1 MIPFDEFI
9 DEAQSAVSGLVRQAI
24 SSFKETHQRNLA
36 AFAEIQRAYWEQIK
50 KSDENEI
57 TLRTLLQV
65 SEATLRKHL
74 EWIRGLQYLTEHTPE
89 SLWLE
94 WKAEFEKFLK
104 NMPASENVPVHE
116 SFWETR
122 PEDALKVRLWKWA
135 KRRRNRLLALHLKLR
150 NGARALL
157 RRPPLQP
164 PQEHRVVA
172 VHRFLENFVSLPIAR
187 LLLQEREQTLR
198 RVALQ
203 LQQLHQETE
212 KMIEEYLSLGNRQ
225 NISLASFADG
235 IRARQQEIQAP
246 KLSVGPYSEDMD
258 VFETKAMERI
268 QDRLGRLKV
277 RLQGAWEYAD
287 TFVLPN
293 RSFDDM
299 KILERWASMVEE
311 LEKSRKAWEVHFEG
325 QREDWKKDIELSLHQ
340 LQAVLI
346 CIDTVESLKNKIEE
360 RVIPLM
366 KEPGI
371 MIAESSRKFQDANL
385 EEAELKDMIL
395 NENRS
400 MLRSLRRHTLPSLT
414 EAVVQAQVD
423 KTMENYLSRIKHSTD
438 SLQNQHVLLLE
449 PDLNRL
455 RPDSKIMEIPLKD
468 LILEE
473 FFSELSRRHHA
484 LGIDMEQKLQE
495 ILRDVSEL
503 DQIVEFNLEA
513 ALDLLEDREA
523 SGPVADARSVVT
535 DGLGRATHQIDDL
548 VHKDT
553 ELVRV
558 SQEALVRMTFEYN
571 GQIQDLA
578 DNEKILE
585 LKLRV
590 AKAQAKERIRNYSEE
605 FLRAV
610 KTALP
615 TVLRFSTNSFREIR
629 TGYLRLRK
637 ITGIVPTAARIED
650 PLSRFMAEWRNQMA
664 ALPHVYQRLFRIEPL
679 TDDRFFEGRAEETK
693 ALKEELDS
701 WSVESYGV
709 IALVGEKGSGRTT
722 LLNFATRQFYGKWPC
737 LRMNLKEMTLRT
749 EKGLFMALKDIF
761 KADPIESLDELESYI
776 NERPDRKILILE
788 DLQNIFIRT
797 VDGFDIL
804 ERLLLFVSRTYK
816 HVYWVVTCSLYSWQ
830 YFDKVIQISKYFKR
844 TIYLGQLSKEEIESI
859 TLKRHRVSGYKLF
872 FEIPERLMMTR
883 KFRKQSSDRELQE
896 YCKEL
901 LFERLLELGAG
912 NITVT
917 LLFWLSAIKKIE
929 NDTMVLSPII
939 DIDFAGL
946 YGFSTDELFTLSTL
960 LQHEALNAEE
970 HAAIFHQ
977 EIRQSLLLL
986 NRMTN
991 KGILSANTHGSYK
1004 INPLLYRPVVQY
1016 LKARNILH

>member
-9 DEAQSAVSGLVRQAI
+9 EEVQSAVSGLVRHAI
-24 SSFKETHQRNLA
+24 ASCKETHQRNLA
-36 AFAEIQRAYWEQIK
+36 AFTEIQRAYWEQIK
-50 KSDENEI
+50 KWDKNEI

-74 EWIRGLQYLTEHTPE
+74 EWIKGLQYLNEHAPE
-89 SLWLE
+89 SLWVE
-94 WKAEFEKFLK
+94 WKAQFEKRLK
-104 NMPASENVPVHE
+104 DLPASEDVLVHE
-116 SFWETR
+116 TFWESR
-122 PEDALKVRLWKWA
+122 PEDAVKVRLWKWA
-135 KRRRNRLLALHLKLR
+135 RRRRNRFLALDLKIR
-150 NGARALL
+150 NGARSFL

-164 PQEHRVVA
+164 PQERRSIA
-172 VHRFLENFVSLPIAR
+172 VHPFLENFISLPVAR
-187 LLLQEREQTLR
+187 FLLQEREQVLR

-212 KMIEEYLSLGNRQ
+212 KMLEEFLGLGKRKD
-225 NISLASFADG
+225 ISLASFADG
-235 IRARQQEIQAP
+235 IMARQQEIQAP
-246 KLSVGPYSEDMD
+246 RLSVDPYSEDMD

-268 QDRLGRLKV
+268 QDRLGRLKG
-277 RLQGAWEYAD
+277 RLQGAWEYAG

-293 RSFDDM
+293 SRFDEM
-299 KILERWASMVEE
+299 KILERWASMVDE

-325 QREDWKKDIELSLHQ
+325 HREDWKKDIELSLHQ
-340 LQAVLI
+340 IQTVLI
-346 CIDTVESLKNKIEE
+346 CIDTVESLKGKVEGQIL
-360 RVIPLM
+360 PLM

-371 MIAESSRKFQDANL
+371 MIGESLRKFQDANL
-385 EEAELKDMIL
+385 DEAALKDMIL
-395 NENRS
+395 VENRS

-414 EAVVQAQVD
+414 DAVLQAQID
-423 KTMENYLSRIKHSTD
+423 KTMDNYLSRIKHSTEG
-438 SLQNQHVLLLE
+438 LQNQHILLLE

-455 RPDSKIMEIPLKD
+455 RPNSKIMEIPLKD

-473 FFSELSRRHHA
+473 FFSDLSRRHHA
-484 LGIDMEQKLQE
+484 LNLDMDQKLHE
-495 ILRDVSEL
+495 IMRDVSEL

-513 ALDLLEDREA
+513 ALDLLEGRE
-523 SGPVADARSVVT
+523 SQGPMTDARSVVT
-535 DGLGRATHQIDDL
+535 EGLGRAAHQIDDL
-548 VHKDT
+548 VRKNI

-578 DNEKILE
+578 DNEKILD
-585 LKLRV
+585 LRIRV
-590 AKAQAKERIRNYSEE
+590 AKAQAKERVRNYWDR
-605 FLRAV
+605 FLQSV

-615 TVLRFSTNSFREIR
+615 SILRFTASSWRELR

-637 ITGIVPTAARIED
+637 ITGIAPSAERIED
-650 PLSRFMAEWRNQMA
+650 PLARFMAEWRNKMA

-679 TDDRFFEGRAEETK
+679 TDERFFEGRAEEMK
-693 ALKEELDS
+693 ALKDELDS
-701 WSVESYGV
+701 WRVENYGV

-737 LRMNLKEMTLRT
+737 LRMNLKEMNLRT

-761 KADPIESLDELESYI
+761 KADHIESLDALEGYI
-776 NERPDRKILILE
+776 NEQSDRKILIVE
-788 DLQNIFIRT
+788 DLQNLFLRT

-816 HVYWVVTCSLYSWQ
+816 QVYWVVTCSLYSWQ
-830 YFDKVIQISKYFKR
+830 YFNKVIQISKYFKR
-844 TIYLGQLSKEEIESI
+844 TVYLGHLSKEEIESI
-859 TLKRHRVSGYKLF
+859 TLKRHRVSGYRLY

-896 YCKEL
+896 YCREL
-901 LFERLLELGAG
+901 LFERLHELGAG

-917 LLFWLSAIKKIE
+917 LLFWLSAIQRIE
-929 NDTMVLSPII
+929 KDMLVLSPVI

-946 YGFSTDELFTLSTL
+946 YGFSTDELFTLSAL
-960 LQHEALNAEE
+960 LQHEALNPEE

-977 EIRQSLLLL
+977 EVRQSLLLL
-986 NRMTN
+986 NRMSN
-991 KGILSANTHGSYK
+991 KGILAGPTEGSYK
-1004 INPLLYRPVVQY
+1004 VNPLLYRPVVQY

>member
-1 MIPFDEFI
+1 MISFDEFI
-9 DEAQSAVSGLVRQAI
+9 EEVQSTVSGLVRQAI
-24 SSFKETHQRNLA
+24 ASCKETHRRNLA

-65 SEATLRKHL
+65 SETTLRKHL

-89 SLWLE
+89 SLWAD
-94 WKAEFEKFLK
+94 WKTQFEKRLK
-104 NMPASENVPVHE
+104 DLPASEDVPVYE

-122 PEDALKVRLWKWA
+122 PEDAAKVRLWKWA
-135 KRRRNRLLALHLKLR
+135 RRRRNRVFAIRLKIR
-150 NGARALL
+150 NGARAFL

-164 PQEHRVVA
+164 TQEHRSVA
-172 VHRFLENFVSLPIAR
+172 VHQFLENFISLPVAR
-187 LLLQEREQTLR
+187 FLLQEREQVLR

-203 LQQLHQETE
+203 LQQLHQDTE
-212 KMIEEYLSLGNRQ
+212 RVIGEYLSLGNRT

-235 IRARQQEIQAP
+235 LRAGQQEIQAP
-246 KLSVGPYSEDMD
+246 RLSVDPYSEDMD

-268 QDRLGRLKV
+268 QDRLGRLRG

-293 RSFDDM
+293 SSFDEM

-325 QREDWKKDIELSLHQ
+325 QQEDWKKDIELSLHQ
-340 LQAVLI
+340 IQAVLI
-346 CIDTVESLKNKIEE
+346 CIDTVESLKTKVEVQIL
-360 RVIPLM
+360 PLV
-366 KEPGI
+366 KEPGV
-371 MIAESSRKFQDANL
+371 MIGATLRKFQDTIL

-395 NENRS
+395 VENRS

-414 EAVVQAQVD
+414 DAVLQAQIE
-423 KTMENYLSRIKHSTD
+423 KTMENYLSRIKHSTEG
-438 SLQNQHVLLLE
+438 LQNQHVLLLE

-455 RPDSKIMEIPLKD
+455 RPNSKIMEIPLKD

-473 FFSELSRRHHA
+473 FFSDLARRHHA
-484 LGIDMEQKLQE
+484 LNLDMDQKLHE
-495 ILRDVSEL
+495 IMRDVSEL

-513 ALDLLEDREA
+513 ALDLLEEHE
-523 SGPVADARSVVT
+523 SHGPMTDARSVVT
-535 DGLGRATHQIDDL
+535 EGLGRATHQIDDL
-548 VHKDT
+548 VHKNI
-553 ELVRV
+553 ELVRL
-558 SQEALVRMTFEYN
+558 SEEALVRMTFEYN

-578 DNEKILE
+578 DNEKILA
-585 LKLRV
+585 LRIRV
-590 AKAQAKERIRNYSEE
+590 AKAQAKERVRQYRDQ
-605 FLRAV
+605 FLQSV

-615 TVLRFSTNSFREIR
+615 SILRFTASSWRELR

-637 ITGIVPTAARIED
+637 ITGIAPSAERIED
-650 PLSRFMAEWRNQMA
+650 PLARFMAEWQNKMA
-664 ALPHVYQRLFRIEPL
+664 TLPHVYQRLFRIEPL
-679 TDDRFFEGRAEETK
+679 TDERFFEGRAEEMK
-693 ALKEELDS
+693 ALKEESDS
-701 WSVESYGV
+701 WRVENYGV

-737 LRMNLKEMTLRT
+737 LKMNLKEMNLRT

-761 KADPIESLDELESYI
+761 KIDHVETLDALESYL
-776 NERPDRKILILE
+776 NEQPDRKILIVE

-844 TIYLGQLSKEEIESI
+844 TVYLGHLTKKEIESI
-859 TLKRHRVSGYKLF
+859 TLKRHRVSGYKLV
-872 FEIPERLMMTR
+872 FEIPEKLMMTR
-883 KFRKQSSDRELQE
+883 RFRKQSSDREHQE
-896 YCKEL
+896 YCREL
-901 LFERLLELGAG
+901 LFERLHELGAG

-917 LLFWLSAIKKIE
+917 LQFWLSAIKRIE
-929 NDTMVLSPII
+929 KDTLVLSPVI
-939 DIDFAGL
+939 DIDYAGL
-946 YGFSTDELFTLSTL
+946 YGFSTDELFTLSAL

-977 EIRQSLLLL
+977 EVRQSLLLL
-986 NRMTN
+986 NRMGN
-991 KGILSANTHGSYK
+991 KGILAEDTEGSYK

-1016 LKARNILH
+1016 LKTRNILH